1 MQTLLKILGYLT
13 AIIAF
18 FISIIIASYTLDDTH
33 PLTQKD
39 HHFLRV
45 LVLYMGFFIF
55 TSFILF
61 VVKKKLKEEEQ

>member
-1 MQTLLKILGYLT
+1 MQTLLKILGYLA

-33 PLTQKD
+33 PLTKED

-61 VVKKKLKEEEQ
+61 VVQKRLKEE